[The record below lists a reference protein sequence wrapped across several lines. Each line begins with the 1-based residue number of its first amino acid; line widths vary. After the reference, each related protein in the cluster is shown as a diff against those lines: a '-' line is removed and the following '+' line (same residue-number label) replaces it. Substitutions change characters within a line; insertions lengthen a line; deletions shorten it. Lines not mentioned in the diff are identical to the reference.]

1 MNSQRLTNKL
11 SKITLFTMSHCP
23 CNHKLQTSMFM
34 EYKRHIS
41 SKTFEAELGE
51 MYPSYYYKLEYQ

>member
-1 MNSQRLTNKL
+1 
-11 SKITLFTMSHCP
+11 MSHCP